1 MPSTYTPIATQ
12 SPTSGASVTFSSIS
26 GTYTDL
32 VLVIS
37 GRTDTA
43 RNLSM
48 QYNSDTGSN
57 YSATRMSG
65 TGTSADSTRFTS
77 QTSIPL
83 DGYAYPTNTA
93 GQHNAIVNIMNYANT
108 TTNKTSIER
117 VNNASGGTEAFVGL
131 WRNTA
136 AITSV
141 TINVVSGTWSSGAT
155 LTLYGIKSA

>member
-1 MPSTYTPIATQ
+1 MPVTYTPIATT
-12 SPTSGASVTFSSIS
+12 SPTSGSSITFSSIS

-43 RNLSM
+43 RNLTM
-48 QYNSDTGSN
+48 RYNGDTGSN

-93 GQHNAIVNIMNYANT
+93 GQHNAIINIMNYSNT
-108 TTNKTSIER
+108 TTFKTNIER
-117 VNNASGGTEAFVGL
+117 VNNTTGGTEAFVGL

-141 TINVVSGTWSSGAT
+141 TINVVSGTWSSEAT

>member
-1 MPSTYTPIATQ
+1 MPSTYSQIATT
-12 SPTSGASVTFSSIS
+12 SPTSGASVTFSSITGS
-26 GTYTDL
+26 YTNL

-43 RNLSM
+43 RNLTM
-48 QYNSDTGSN
+48 RYNGDTGSN

-65 TGTSADSTRFTS
+65 TGTSADSTRFTN

-83 DGYAYPTNTA
+83 DGYAYPTNTD
-93 GQHNAIVNIMNYANT
+93 GQHNAIINISNYANT
-108 TTNKTSIER
+108 TTFKTNLER
-117 VNNASGGTEAFVGL
+117 VNNATGGTEAFVGL

-136 AITSV
+136 AITSI

-155 LTLYGIKSA
+155 LTLYGIKGA